1 MIYYNHTN
9 DIPNLMNKKILIIE
23 DETALLYALQSQ
35 LSVEGFKTMTA
46 ADGEVALS
54 LILKEKPDLIVMDI
68 ILPKIDGWTLLKKI
82 KSNKITKNIPVI
94 IISNLSDE
102 PSRTK
107 GLDLGAKDYLA
118 KIDYSIAEL
127 VKKIKESSTL

>member
-1 MIYYNHTN
+1 
-9 DIPNLMNKKILIIE
+9 MNKQILIIE

-35 LSVEGFKTMTA
+35 LSVAGFKTLVA
-46 ADGEVALS
+46 ADGEQALA

-82 KSNKITKNIPVI
+82 KGNKITKNIPVI

-118 KIDYSIAEL
+118 KIDYSVSDL
-127 VKKIKESSTL
+127 VKKIQDSCAL